1 MELIVQ
7 PLREIEVQ
15 MNTLAIPVSFNFPEH
30 SKPRMKPL
38 AWNDSE
44 FIF

>member
-1 MELIVQ
+1 MAFIVQ
-7 PLREIEVQ
+7 ALREIEVQ
-15 MNTLAIPVSFNFPEH
+15 INTLAIPVSFSFPEY